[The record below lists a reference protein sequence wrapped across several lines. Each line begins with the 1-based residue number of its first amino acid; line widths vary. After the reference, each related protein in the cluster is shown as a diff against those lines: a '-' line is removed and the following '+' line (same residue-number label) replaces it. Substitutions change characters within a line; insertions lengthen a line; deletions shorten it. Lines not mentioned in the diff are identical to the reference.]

1 MRLEDEINPLELDWE
16 YIWQKSL
23 KKGFKKEKDWD
34 KIASEYGKW
43 LKNDDYPDVLLNE
56 MRISSKDTVL
66 DMGCG
71 EGTITRK
78 IAKKAKSV
86 TGIDKSELMLEELNK
101 KAKDENIKN
110 IKTFQKDINDLSYV
124 STNDKVPSMETNL
137 HIFVYQKRPDVNS
150 VVHVHSPYATAFA
163 FSDKKLRQLEGFGEI
178 TGEYITEVD
187 YYPPGSK
194 KLAKHASDT
203 LKNEDCVLLKDHGV
217 ITVGKNIDEATLLC
231 EYVEGIAKT
240 QYITHVLNL

>member
-1 MRLEDEINPLELDWE
+1 MDNNIIEKIVKTAHHIYDKEMILGKAGNISILDESKKYM
-16 YIWQKSL
+16 YITASGTDFKSL
-23 KKGFKKEKDWD
+23 KHED
-34 KIASEYGKW
+34 I
-43 LKNDDYPDVLLNE
+43 LKVN
-56 MRISSKDTVL
+56 
-66 DMGCG
+66 
-71 EGTITRK
+71 
-78 IAKKAKSV
+78 
-86 TGIDKSELMLEELNK
+86 
-101 KAKDENIKN
+101 
-110 IKTFQKDINDLSYV
+110 INDLSYV

-194 KLAKHASDT
+194 KLAKHASDA
-203 LKNEDCVLLKDHGV
+203 LKNEDKVLLKNHGL
-217 ITVGKNIDEATLLC
+217 ISVGKNIDEATLLC